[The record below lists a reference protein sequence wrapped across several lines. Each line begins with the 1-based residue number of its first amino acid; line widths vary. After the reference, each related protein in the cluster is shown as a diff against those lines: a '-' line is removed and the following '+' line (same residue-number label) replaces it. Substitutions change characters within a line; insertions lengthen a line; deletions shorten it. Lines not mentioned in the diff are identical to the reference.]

1 MKQLK
6 IKLRLITKND
16 YRFLYNLLKERD
28 PRVNISHKKMPTYD
42 EHLKFIRSKP
52 YEKWYIIEFG
62 ASKVGSVYLTHQNEI
77 GIFMKKSYQK
87 KGFGNTVLSELIKKA
102 PKKRYLANISPKNT
116 NSEKFFK
123 SNGFR
128 YIQKTYEFE
137 L

>member
-1 MKQLK
+1 
-6 IKLRLITKND
+6 
-16 YRFLYNLLKERD
+16 
-28 PRVNISHKKMPTYD
+28 
-42 EHLKFIRSKP
+42 
-52 YEKWYIIEFG
+52 
-62 ASKVGSVYLTHQNEI
+62 
-77 GIFMKKSYQK
+77 MKKSYQK

-128 YIQKTYEFE
+128 YIQKTYELE